1 MWILFY
7 FLLMLRVARCT
18 VEQLYEKKTILV
30 GDDVNLTCARRAMG
44 SLFWIRLVSGNFP
57 EIVAKTYTLETV
69 DPRITGTKETGTFV
83 LRITRVKLSDAAV
96 YICLQTHQQSLSFLK
111 ETDLRVEA
119 LEPDITPA
127 PPRDPV
133 CSGDSVIN
141 QCSIPESENI
151 TCQEESPVCCFR
163 ADSNQS
169 HPSFNCTKGNRFSEY
184 EKNPEGYS
192 AKKCVFSLFRNISCS
207 DSVTYYCSVATCV
220 ETISGKSELNNEA
233 VTIKKTEQNNTIP
246 LLLSAALAISLLVIA
261 FLIYLIQKLKNKSCG
276 CCNATVVLQTSSGNQ
291 QNQQTDEDSLVYS
304 APLFTSRKAS
314 QAERRDA
321 KTSEEESIYT
331 DVRTLD
337 LVTVTTADLFPDDDD
352 LTLG

>member
-220 ETISGKSELNNEA
+220 ETISGKSELNNE